1 MWGEFWSSRKSWRA
15 FSSYPKLL
23 PTWRVPWKFRGHNV
37 AALVRQARLIKWKI
51 IIIKKS
57 AREFTLGRHYS
68 CLKITK
74 WYTRTREVVRSVDFS
89 FPSSCISLWHTFEL
103 KLHAARLAILLLD
116 QNVTSIDLEVSFTFR
131 LQIIL
136 DFSDNYRLC
145 KLLTS
150 TSLIDWISL
159 WKLFVVEPEG

>member
-37 AALVRQARLIKWKI
+37 AALVRQARLIKCKI

-57 AREFTLGRHYS
+57 ARKFTLERHYS
-68 CLKITK
+68 CLKIRK

-103 KLHAARLAILLLD
+103 KLHTARLAILLLE

-150 TSLIDWISL
+150 TSLIGWISL
-159 WKLFVVEPEG
+159 WKLFVVEPGG